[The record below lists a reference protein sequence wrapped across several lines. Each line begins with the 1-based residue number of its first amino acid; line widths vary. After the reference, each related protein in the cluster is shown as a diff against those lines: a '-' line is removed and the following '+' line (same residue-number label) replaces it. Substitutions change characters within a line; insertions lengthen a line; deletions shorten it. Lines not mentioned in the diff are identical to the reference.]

1 MASGFSFTA
10 QQKEKLNDTALRYYI
25 AVQSGNKVE
34 QKRTGNEI
42 MCFIYDYANRHKYD
56 GSVFCDEEFCQ
67 KIAEIV
73 WAELLKK
80 WCENGGEGDFAN
92 YMSKTIRLRYT
103 DHCKEEGKKGNAL
116 SLDASFDDKD
126 GSDSAGSL
134 YDTTPGKEE
143 TSSAALEFSQKVNTI
158 AYGIMANKKKMQNSP
173 KYDYMPLYYT
183 EFMSLLRYYGLT
195 YYDFEH
201 TDSNV
206 WGTLEKAFLDSYC
219 VMKCACWKDLFMT
232 DYKRLSEV
240 TGRQEDKNE
249 SCVTVSKA
257 DLSSSKNKSGNYT
270 KRAANVKAA
279 VFLDYISKTAKSGT
293 YVKNE
298 TDISNTRTKK
308 FLPFIDAVLKYE

>member
-10 QQKEKLNDTALRYYI
+10 QQKEKLNDAALRYYI

-92 YMSKTIRLRYT
+92 YMSKTIKLRYN
-103 DHCKEEGKKGNAL
+103 DHFNANKKSSENL
-116 SLDASFDDKD
+116 SLDEDRSES
-126 GSDSAGSL
+126 GDSESTL
-134 YDTTPGKEE
+134 YDTVA
-143 TSSAALEFSQKVNTI
+143 SSEKTTTDDLEFAQKVNTI

-206 WGTLEKAFLDSYC
+206 WGTLEKSFLDSYC

-240 TGRQEDKNE
+240 TGRQEDINE

>member
-10 QQKEKLNDTALRYYI
+10 QQKEKLNDAALRYYI

-92 YMSKTIRLRYT
+92 YMSKTIKLRYN
-103 DHCKEEGKKGNAL
+103 DHFNANKKSSENL
-116 SLDASFDDKD
+116 SLDEDRSES
-126 GSDSAGSL
+126 GDSESTL
-134 YDTTPGKEE
+134 YDTVA
-143 TSSAALEFSQKVNTI
+143 SSEKTTTDDLEFAQKVNII
-158 AYGIMANKKKMQNSP
+158 ALGIIANKKKMQNSP

-206 WGTLEKAFLDSYC
+206 WGTLEKSFLDSYC

-240 TGRQEDKNE
+240 TGRQEDINE

>member
-1 MASGFSFTA
+1 MASGFSFTT
-10 QQKEKLNDTALRYYI
+10 QQKEKLNNAALRYYI

-92 YMSKTIRLRYT
+92 YMSKTIRLRYN
-103 DHCKEEGKKGNAL
+103 DHFNANKKSSENL
-116 SLDASFDDKD
+116 SLDEDRSES
-126 GSDSAGSL
+126 GDSESTL
-134 YDTTPGKEE
+134 YDTIA
-143 TSSAALEFSQKVNTI
+143 SSEKTTTDDLEFAQKVNII
-158 AYGIMANKKKMQNSP
+158 ALGIIANKKKMQNSP

-195 YYDFEH
+195 YYDFEQA
-201 TDSNV
+201 DDEV
-206 WGTLEKAFLDSYC
+206 WDTLEKAFLDSYC

>member
-1 MASGFSFTA
+1 M
-10 QQKEKLNDTALRYYI
+10 
-25 AVQSGNKVE
+25 
-34 QKRTGNEI
+34 
-42 MCFIYDYANRHKYD
+42 
-56 GSVFCDEEFCQ
+56 
-67 KIAEIV
+67 

-92 YMSKTIRLRYT
+92 YMSKTIKLRYN
-103 DHCKEEGKKGNAL
+103 DHFNANKKSSENL
-116 SLDASFDDKD
+116 SLDEDRSES
-126 GSDSAGSL
+126 GDSESTL
-134 YDTTPGKEE
+134 YDTVA
-143 TSSAALEFSQKVNTI
+143 SSEKTTTDDLEFAQKVNTI

-206 WGTLEKAFLDSYC
+206 WGTLEKSFLDSYC

-249 SCVTVSKA
+249 FCVTVSKA

>member
-10 QQKEKLNDTALRYYI
+10 EQKEKLNDAALRYYI
-25 AVQSGNKVE
+25 AVQSGNKIE
-34 QKRTGNEI
+34 QKRTGSEI
-42 MCFIYDYANRHKYD
+42 MCFIYDYADRHRYD

-80 WCENGGEGDFAN
+80 WCENSAEGDFAN
-92 YMSKTIRLRYT
+92 YLSKTIKLRYN
-103 DHCKEEGKKGNAL
+103 DHCNANKKSSEKL
-116 SLDASFDDKD
+116 SLDKD
-126 GSDSAGSL
+126 RSETGDGESTL
-134 YDTTPGKEE
+134 YDTVASSDE
-143 TSSAALEFSQKVNTI
+143 TTTADLEFAQKVNTI
-158 AYGIMANKKKMQNSP
+158 ALGIIANKKKMQNSP

-183 EFMSLLRYYGLT
+183 EFMSLLRYYRLT
-195 YYDFEH
+195 YYDFEQ

-206 WGTLEKAFLDSYC
+206 WDTLEKTFLDSYC
-219 VMKCACWKDLFMT
+219 VKDCANWKDLFVT
-232 DYKRLSEV
+232 DYKKLIEV
-240 TGRQEDKNE
+240 TGKPEDKNE

>member
-10 QQKEKLNDTALRYYI
+10 EQKEKLNNAALRYYI

-34 QKRTGNEI
+34 QKRTGSEI
-42 MCFIYDYANRHKYD
+42 MCFIYDYAYRHKYD

-80 WCENGGEGDFAN
+80 WCENGAEGDFAN
-92 YMSKTIRLRYT
+92 YLSKTIKLRYN
-103 DHCKEEGKKGNAL
+103 DHCNTNKKSSEKL
-116 SLDASFDDKD
+116 SLDEDRSET
-126 GSDSAGSL
+126 GDSENTL
-134 YDTTPGKEE
+134 YDTVA
-143 TSSAALEFSQKVNTI
+143 SSERTTTDDLEFAQKVNTI
-158 AYGIMANKKKMQNSP
+158 ALGIIANKKKMQNSP

-195 YYDFEH
+195 YYDFEQA
-201 TDSNV
+201 DRNV
-206 WGTLEKAFLDSYC
+206 WDTLEKAFLNSYC
-219 VMKCACWKDLFMT
+219 VKDCASWKDLFVT
-232 DYKRLSEV
+232 DFKKLSEV
-240 TGRQEDKNE
+240 TGRQEDKNA
-249 SCVTVSKA
+249 SCVTVSKN
-257 DLSSSKNKSGNYT
+257 DMSSSKSKANSYT

-298 TDISNTRTKK
+298 ADISNTRTKK

>member
-10 QQKEKLNDTALRYYI
+10 QQKEKLNDAALRYYI

-92 YMSKTIRLRYT
+92 YMSKTIRLRYN
-103 DHCKEEGKKGNAL
+103 DHFNANKKSSENL
-116 SLDASFDDKD
+116 SLDEDRSES
-126 GSDSAGSL
+126 GDSESTL
-134 YDTTPGKEE
+134 YDTVA
-143 TSSAALEFSQKVNTI
+143 SSEKTTTDDLEFAQKVNTI

-206 WGTLEKAFLDSYC
+206 WDTLEKSFLDSYC
-219 VMKCACWKDLFMT
+219 VTDCTNWKDLFMT

-249 SCVTVSKA
+249 FCVTVSKA

>member
-10 QQKEKLNDTALRYYI
+10 QQKEKLNDAALRYYI

-92 YMSKTIRLRYT
+92 YMSKTIRLRYN
-103 DHCKEEGKKGNAL
+103 DHFNANKKSSENL
-116 SLDASFDDKD
+116 SLDEDRSES
-126 GSDSAGSL
+126 GDSESTL
-134 YDTTPGKEE
+134 YDTIA
-143 TSSAALEFSQKVNTI
+143 SSEKTTTDDLEFAQKVNTI

-206 WGTLEKAFLDSYC
+206 WGTLEKPFLDSYC